1 MKKSA
6 PGLFLLLICFFSLEV
21 IASGVIGNGANV
33 FAAKTS
39 TEIAPWGSAAVL
51 DIQYKPEKVLYDLIS
66 GDKKYLI
73 RVLDRIAYLNKLYG
87 SDTFDASI
95 VVVIHGEAIPFFAI
109 DDAMQHKDMM
119 ARAQSLTVGTA
130 IAFRMCRASAKL
142 LHYEPENI
150 HGFVQMVPMADAEII
165 RLQADGYHYMH

>member
-1 MKKSA
+1 MIKKIA
-6 PGLFLLLICFFSLEV
+6 QRLLLLLVCYFCSGTMV
-21 IASGVIGNGANV
+21 YASNV
-33 FAAKTS
+33 L
-39 TEIAPWGSAAVL
+39 TETAPWGSADVL
-51 DIQYKPEKVLYDLIS
+51 DIQYKPEKVLYDMIS
-66 GDKKYLI
+66 GDKEYLI
-73 RVLDRIAYLNKLYG
+73 RVLDRLAYLNKLYG

-109 DDAMQHKDMM
+109 DKTQQHQDMM

-130 IAFRMCRASAKL
+130 IEFRMCRASAKL

-165 RLQADGYHYMH
+165 RLQADGYSYMH